1 MKVFYRV
8 HIELNDRG
16 TDEHIVFSFDFKKIM
31 RAAVFAEEAFKAEIS
46 YTKVWIECREY
57 DPSDMTTVDAP
68 CWRNLD
74 E

>member
-16 TDEHIVFSFDFKKIM
+16 TDEHEVFSFDFQNIW
-31 RAAVFAEEAFKAEIS
+31 RAATFTDMAFRSEIA